1 MVSVTYLGYYR
12 CHCSSSFTPPKGLIM
27 TNVVDSSLIAVLTG
41 DIVKSRQI
49 SQEGYDD
56 LLYSLN
62 NVLSYVSEQHLDN
75 GFQLMRGDSFQLV
88 IHDAVNAFKYALLIR
103 LALKERDDDFDCRV
117 SIGLGS
123 NDVIRHQIGNSTG
136 DAFTL
141 SGMGLDELKNR
152 CLQIT
157 SIDNGFNQR
166 VGLLVD
172 YADHQLSQITQRQ
185 AAIVQ
190 LKLRRPE
197 LIQQQIADLL
207 SAQRVSISRS
217 LKTARFDLLEQN
229 ISYIE
234 TQIKALIQ

>member
-1 MVSVTYLGYYR
+1 
-12 CHCSSSFTPPKGLIM
+12 M
-27 TNVVDSSLIAVLTG
+27 TKAVDSSLIAVLTG

-62 NVLSYVSEQHLDN
+62 NVLSYVSEQN
-75 GFQLMRGDSFQLV
+75 VNNAFQLMRGDSFQLI
-88 IHDAVNAFKYALLIR
+88 IHDPVHAFKYALLIR
-103 LALKERDDDFDCRV
+103 LALKERDDHFDCRV
-117 SIGLGS
+117 SIGLS
-123 NDVIRHQIGNSTG
+123 DNDVIRHQIGNSTG

-141 SGMGLDELKNR
+141 SGMGLDELKSR
-152 CLQIT
+152 CLQVT
-157 SIDNGFNQR
+157 SLDSDFNQR
-166 VGLLVD
+166 IDLLVD
-172 YADHQLSQITQRQ
+172 YADHQLSQFTQRQ

-190 LKLRRPE
+190 LKLRQPD

-234 TQIKALIQ
+234 NQIKALAQ

>member
-1 MVSVTYLGYYR
+1 MANVS
-12 CHCSSSFTPPKGLIM
+12 
-27 TNVVDSSLIAVLTG
+27 NSSLVAVLTG

-49 SQEGYDD
+49 SQEAYDD

-62 NVLSYVSEQHLDN
+62 NVLSFISEQHVNN
-75 GFQLMRGDSFQLV
+75 GFQLMRGDSSQLIV
-88 IHDAVNAFKYALLIR
+88 HDPINAFKYGLLIR

-117 SIGLGS
+117 SIGLGN

-141 SGMGLDELKNR
+141 SGMGLDSLKSR
-152 CLQIT
+152 CLQVT
-157 SIDNGFNQR
+157 SLDNEFNQR

-190 LKLRRPE
+190 LKLRQPE

-207 SAQRVSISRS
+207 NAQRVSISRS

-229 ISYIE
+229 ISYIK